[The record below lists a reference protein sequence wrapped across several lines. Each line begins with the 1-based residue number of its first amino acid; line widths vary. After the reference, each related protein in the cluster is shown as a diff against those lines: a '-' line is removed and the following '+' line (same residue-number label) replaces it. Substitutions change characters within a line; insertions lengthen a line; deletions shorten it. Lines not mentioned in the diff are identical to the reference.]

1 MFPIGDDDT
10 QRRTVPV
17 VTFALIGINLLVFL
31 IELSGG
37 ATNSSRS
44 GRSSQ
49 RGFRAKPGC

>member
-37 ATNSSRS
+37 DQFIKEWAFIPARFSR
-44 GRSSQ
+44 
-49 RGFRAKPGC
+49 